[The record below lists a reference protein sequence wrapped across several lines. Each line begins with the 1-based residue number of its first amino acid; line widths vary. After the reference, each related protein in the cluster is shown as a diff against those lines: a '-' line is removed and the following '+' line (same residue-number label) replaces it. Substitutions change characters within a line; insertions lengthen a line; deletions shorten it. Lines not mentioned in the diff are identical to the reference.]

1 MGLRNL
7 TDDTRLMAP
16 EDDNETAGAVT
27 LPDSPDEVRDM
38 VREAGDRMGLG
49 ESPEDQAEDDGD
61 ALESTE
67 VTSEE
72 TEVHEESPVV
82 DNDPTDEV
90 RHDDEYVRFAKERM
104 GWTDSVID
112 SVSPEVLEKAV
123 TERAQELW
131 FPQQQ
136 APPPQMAPPPV
147 EQPGSQPE
155 QPTDHD
161 AAVASALEKVK
172 EEGYGDEISEL
183 ITAMQA
189 QSQAKQQALEQ
200 QMYGMQQHFQQQ
212 GERQFQG
219 ALNQLIDGLG
229 NAERYGTEQDWSQA
243 QMERAQMLQNEVVK
257 RVQAG
262 EQMTPLMVKVLDERM
277 FGGAGTPSNAV
288 QESKARALKTQS
300 RRRGGVGSKAAAP
313 REDKFAGSPDD
324 NPKLHA
330 LWQKLAAENGRS
342 G

>member
-7 TDDTRLMAP
+7 TEDTRVMAP
-16 EDDNETAGAVT
+16 EEDTEPAGAVA
-27 LPDSPDEVRDM
+27 LPDSPEDVREMVRDAGERLGMNQSSEEPAEDHGDESEGTEDTSETTEVRN
-38 VREAGDRMGLG
+38 
-49 ESPEDQAEDDGD
+49 
-61 ALESTE
+61 
-67 VTSEE
+67 
-72 TEVHEESPVV
+72 ESPVV
-82 DNDPTDEV
+82 DNDPTDGV
-90 RHDDEYVRFAKERM
+90 RHDDEYVRFAKERL

-112 SVSPEVLEKAV
+112 SVTPEVLEQAV
-123 TERAQELW
+123 TEKAQALW

-136 APPPQMAPPPV
+136 APPPQMQQAPAQ
-147 EQPGSQPE
+147 QPGSPPE
-155 QPTDHD
+155 PATDHD

-200 QMYGMQQHFQQQ
+200 QVYGMQQHFQQQ

-229 NAERYGTEQDWSQA
+229 NAERYGTEQDWTQA
-243 QMERAQMLQNEVVK
+243 QMERAQTLQNEVVK

-262 EQMTPLMVKVLDERM
+262 EQMSPLMVKVLDERM
-277 FGGAGTPSNAV
+277 FGGVGTPSNIV
-288 QESKARALKTQS
+288 QESKARALKSQS

-313 REDKFAGSPDD
+313 REDKFTGSPDD

-330 LWQKLAAENGRS
+330 LWQKLNAENGRP